1 MAEGLSEKEKTLHLR
16 RIIQMNKGLIGFVL
30 GLIAVLGGAFVA
42 TVLLKNK
49 LTKKYD
55 DEDDFDDF
63 DSFDDPVDDEEF
75 EHFFAND
82 EMPEVNS
89 YDSAE
94 ADEDSEDEEE
104 KEEQL

>member
-1 MAEGLSEKEKTLHLR
+1 
-16 RIIQMNKGLIGFVL
+16 MNKGFVGFIL

-42 TVLLKNK
+42 TMLLKNK

-55 DEDDFDDF
+55 EDDDFDDF

-82 EMPEVNS
+82 EMPEVG
-89 YDSAE
+89 
-94 ADEDSEDEEE
+94 DEDSDGDNEDEDEEDA
-104 KEEQL
+104 EEQL

>member
-1 MAEGLSEKEKTLHLR
+1 
-16 RIIQMNKGLIGFVL
+16 MNKGIVGFLL

-49 LTKKYD
+49 LSKK

-63 DSFDDPVDDEEF
+63 DDYDDAVDDEEF
-75 EHFFAND
+75 IHFFGDDD
-82 EMPEVNS
+82 EGMPEVNE
-89 YDSAE
+89 DE
-94 ADEDSEDEEE
+94 TDDEDEDADEDEQSGE

>member
-1 MAEGLSEKEKTLHLR
+1 
-16 RIIQMNKGLIGFVL
+16 MNKGLVGFIL

-42 TVLLKNK
+42 TMFLKNK

-82 EMPEVNS
+82 EMPEVG
-89 YDSAE
+89 E
-94 ADEDSEDEEE
+94 EDSEDEDEDEDEDEE
-104 KEEQL
+104 ENEEQL

>member
-1 MAEGLSEKEKTLHLR
+1 
-16 RIIQMNKGLIGFVL
+16 MNKGFIGFIL

-82 EMPEVNS
+82 EMPEVT
-89 YDSAE
+89 A
-94 ADEDSEDEEE
+94 EDSEEEDIDEEDE
-104 KEEQL
+104 DEREEQL

>member
-1 MAEGLSEKEKTLHLR
+1 
-16 RIIQMNKGLIGFVL
+16 MNKGIVGFLV

-49 LTKKYD
+49 LTKK

-63 DSFDDPVDDEEF
+63 DDYDDVIDDEEF
-75 EHFFAND
+75 VHFFGED
-82 EMPEVNS
+82 DEEMPVVDE
-89 YDSAE
+89 DEAE
-94 ADEDSEDEEE
+94 ADEEDEEEEEQDGE